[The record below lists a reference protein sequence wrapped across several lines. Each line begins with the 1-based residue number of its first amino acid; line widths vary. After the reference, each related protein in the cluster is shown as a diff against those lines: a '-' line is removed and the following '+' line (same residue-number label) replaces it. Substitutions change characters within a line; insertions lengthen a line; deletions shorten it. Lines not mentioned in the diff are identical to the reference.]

1 MDIVF
6 EKSLAFIGENC
17 LVSIDLEQK
26 IAQHFAM
33 MTRQFFALKKRQNYY
48 ICLFVNAK
56 NCRVIIAKCCAIFC
70 SRSMLTKQFSPIKA
84 KLFSK
89 TISISVLDFKVN
101 GNLRKSSL
109 RNFFCT

>member
-33 MTRQFFALKKRQNYY
+33 MTRQFFCINKE
-48 ICLFVNAK
+48 
-56 NCRVIIAKCCAIFC
+56 
-70 SRSMLTKQFSPIKA
+70 TE
-84 KLFSK
+84 
-89 TISISVLDFKVN
+89 
-101 GNLRKSSL
+101 
-109 RNFFCT
+109 